1 VDAAHGLEIEMAYL
15 GEEGGLE
22 VRTRLEAAHQAQLGS
37 WLFESRRFLNFSL
50 GSLYL
55 GLSLLDQ
62 LRRAHFLVTEDRL
75 PLLGGTL
82 LMLSSKFNEIES
94 PTVQE
99 VNSLFGRG
107 RAFTLA

>member
-1 VDAAHGLEIEMAYL
+1 LEC
-15 GEEGGLE
+15 
-22 VRTRLEAAHQAQLGS
+22 
-37 WLFESRRFLNFSL
+37 
-50 GSLYL
+50 
-55 GLSLLDQ
+55 
-62 LRRAHFLVTEDRL
+62 TEDRL